1 MVRSLASHLYDQG
14 SIPVV
19 GMWVGC
25 LLAPRVFLQV
35 LPFSSIRRKLYT
47 SKFQFDLDVKCLH
60 KSTSLGRL
68 GVYSLHYHVKF
79 DLLFL
84 FLLKTA
90 YDKKKP
96 IVRKVVSLASNFL
109 VLVNF
114 GVESLEA
121 TLQS

>member
-1 MVRSLASHLYDQG
+1 M
-14 SIPVV
+14 
-19 GMWVGC
+19 
-25 LLAPRVFLQV
+25 
-35 LPFSSIRRKLYT
+35 
-47 SKFQFDLDVKCLH
+47 
-60 KSTSLGRL
+60 STSLGRL

-90 YDKKKP
+90 YDKKTKP

-109 VLVNF
+109 VLVNV